1 MTPGPAIFTSV
12 LPLASI
18 PTPKLESLGRLQPVG
33 GFATAPVIVCPLR
46 RSLMWSAPKAIHG
59 FAPARLSGTVQ
70 VTSPTNWLSSVIVT
84 VIEMFPLR
92 SVAWAVP
99 ANRNSATKRIT
110 RIVGA
115 MLRFMTFLL
124 IVGDGILCRLGARAR
139 KQDHDRWRATEDGSM
154 TGVVHTPPLPERF
167 GRSEASG

>member
-18 PTPKLESLGRLQPVG
+18 LTPKLESLGRLQPVG
-33 GFATAPVIVCPLR
+33 GFATSPVIVCPLR

-92 SVAWAVP
+92 SVAWAGP
-99 ANRNSATKRIT
+99 ANTNSATKRIT

-124 IVGDGILCRLGARAR
+124 IVGGGILRRLVHA
-139 KQDHDRWRATEDGSM
+139 HTSNTTTECRATEDGSM
-154 TGVVHTPPLPERF
+154 TGVGHTPSLPGAQALLCR
-167 GRSEASG
+167 

>member
-33 GFATAPVIVCPLR
+33 GFATAPVIVCPLS

-92 SVAWAVP
+92 SVAWAGP
-99 ANRNSATKRIT
+99 ANTNSATKRIT

-124 IVGDGILCRLGARAR
+124 IVGDGILRGLGARAH
-139 KQDHDRWRATEDGSM
+139 KQH
-154 TGVVHTPPLPERF
+154 HERMSA
-167 GRSEASG
+167 RRRMVR